1 MPFAVGKPR
10 DFDHHQMG
18 SDLLPNYREE
28 RAKARL
34 DDILRAAAELFVE
47 HGYDRTTI
55 DDIAAR
61 VRLTKGAIYYYVH
74 SKGELL
80 YLCHDE
86 MVVRSIA
93 AIRAV
98 ASQPGASPAEKLYQ
112 AIHQF
117 VMSATEN
124 RAIYTVI
131 ERPDVLPAK
140 LRKKVIGERDRYE
153 AELQQLIDEGVA
165 TGDFYEV
172 DPVLTRLLILGAV
185 NSVARWFREGEQHR
199 GEDIAHYYAQ
209 QFLRMLT
216 NPQPIPI
223 PLLWNDLPAVGVDRE
238 D

>member
-1 MPFAVGKPR
+1 MAEPR
-10 DFDHHQMG
+10 GFDHDRMG
-18 SDLLPNYREE
+18 SDPLPNYREE

-61 VRLTKGAIYYYVH
+61 VRLTKGAVYYYVH

-80 YLCHDE
+80 YLCHHE

-98 ASQPGASPAEKLYQ
+98 ASRPDATASEKLSQ

-140 LRKKVIGERDRYE
+140 LRRKVIGERDRYE
-153 AELQQLIDEGVA
+153 AELQLLIDAGVA
-165 TGDFYEV
+165 SGEFYEV
-172 DPVLTRLLILGAV
+172 DPVLTRLLILGGV
-185 NSVARWFREGEQHR
+185 NSVARWFREGEQYR

-216 NPQPIPI
+216 NPEMVPM
-223 PLLWNDLPAVGVDRE
+223 PLVWSDMPAVGAERKE
-238 D
+238 